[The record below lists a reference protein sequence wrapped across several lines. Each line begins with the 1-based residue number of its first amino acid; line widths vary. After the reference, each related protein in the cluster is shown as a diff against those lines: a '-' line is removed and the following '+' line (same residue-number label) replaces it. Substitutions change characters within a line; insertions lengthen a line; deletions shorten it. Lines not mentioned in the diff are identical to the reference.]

1 MEYGYSAMGYEIS
14 AAYGVKL
21 ACPENEVYSML
32 GDGSFMMLHSE
43 LASSV
48 QEDAKINL
56 IVMDNNEFGCI
67 NNLQMERG
75 QGSFCTEFRF
85 RDKTTG
91 KLTGSL
97 MPVDFAKIGEGYGA
111 KGYSVRT
118 EEELREALE
127 DAKKQEVSTVIDIK
141 VLPKTMTHGY
151 EGFWRCGDSEVAADE
166 KITRITAEQKEELK
180 KARQY

>member
-1 MEYGYSAMGYEIS
+1 MEYGYSAMGYEVN

-21 ACPENEVYSML
+21 ACPGQEVYAML

-43 LASSV
+43 LVSSI

-56 IVMDNNEFGCI
+56 VVMDNNEFGCI

-75 QGSFCTEFRF
+75 QGSFGTEFRY
-85 RDKTTG
+85 RDIQSG
-91 KLTGSL
+91 KLTGAL
-97 MPVDFAKIGEGYGA
+97 VPVDFAKIGEGYGA

-118 EEELREALE
+118 VQELKAALA
-127 DAKKQEVSTVIDIK
+127 DAKKQNVSTVIDIK

-151 EGFWRCGDSEVAADE
+151 EGFWRCGNSETAKADQ
-166 KITRITAEQKEELK
+166 IVRITEEQKEELK